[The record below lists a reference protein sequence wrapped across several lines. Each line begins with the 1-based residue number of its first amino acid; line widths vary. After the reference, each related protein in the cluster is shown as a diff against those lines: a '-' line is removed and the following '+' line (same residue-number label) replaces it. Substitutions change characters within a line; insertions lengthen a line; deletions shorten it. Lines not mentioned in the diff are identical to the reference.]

1 MKAKIFLLSLLLL
14 SIGYQLSAQ
23 DVTDEPKKA
32 YIKFGPKFGLDL
44 NANLQNLPTGT
55 QLTDQLKG
63 NYQFGGFLQFGRKLY
78 FQPEFMYAV
87 INTTDDQNEPTTLE
101 FYKIPVHVG
110 LKFFDIGLLSL
121 HISGGV
127 IYTHNG
133 GETFSFDK
141 EKISYQIGAG
151 VDVFDF
157 ITTDIRYTLAKDKTL
172 ADQINDFTTNGGTV
186 NLTVGLKL

>member
-1 MKAKIFLLSLLLL
+1 MKTKIFLVLLFLL
-14 SIGYQLSAQ
+14 SVGFQLSAQ
-23 DVTDEPKKA
+23 DTTEEPKKA

-63 NYQFGGFLQFGRKLY
+63 NYQFGGFMQFGRKLY

-87 INTTDDQNEPTTLE
+87 INTTDAQDEPLTLE

-121 HISGGV
+121 HVSGGA
-127 IYTHNG
+127 IYTHTG
-133 GETFSFDK
+133 GEAFAFDK
-141 EKISYQIGAG
+141 EKISYQVGAG

-157 ITTDIRYTLAKDKTL
+157 ITTDIRYTLKNGVTL
-172 ADQINDFTTNGGTV
+172 ADQISDFTTNGGTI